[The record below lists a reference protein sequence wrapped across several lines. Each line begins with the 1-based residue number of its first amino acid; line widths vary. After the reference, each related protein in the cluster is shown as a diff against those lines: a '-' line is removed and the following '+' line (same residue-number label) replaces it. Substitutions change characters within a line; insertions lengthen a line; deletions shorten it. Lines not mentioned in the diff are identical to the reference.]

1 MNNRQL
7 AEVFQTIADLMT
19 IKGEST
25 YRTLAY
31 RKAADSILDLG
42 RDVHEYW
49 ENDRLKEIPGV
60 GEAIASKIDELLRTG
75 ELEFLHKLAE
85 EVPIGLVDVLKVGD
99 VGPKKAALFW
109 QELGITTIDDLE
121 KAASAGEL
129 SKLRGMGEK
138 SEKRILDSIE
148 ALKRRATDRISIG
161 EALPK
166 AERLLTFLRQLPT
179 VDKAEIGGSLRRYK
193 ETIGDI
199 DIMVVPA
206 KAEKTMNLEGTVANI
221 LKEIETEYKLPVS
234 FSMLIY
240 TGLEDPYFLWETVK
254 DGVVLYIKP
263 KLAIQTPQTVKP
275 YALISYSYT
284 GLTENE
290 KKRLSRFLFE
300 AKSGLKVDKSNKL
313 EYIAPGVIL
322 LTPERS
328 ELVVEFFNELGLRYS
343 LIKIWR

>member
-1 MNNRQL
+1 MDWKTRQI
-7 AEVFQTIADLMT
+7 AEILGLPNLDTMYLPVHAVIAL
-19 IKGEST
+19 K
-25 YRTLAY
+25 
-31 RKAADSILDLG
+31 
-42 RDVHEYW
+42 
-49 ENDRLKEIPGV
+49 DRLAKIKDIGAV
-60 GEAIASKIDELLRTG
+60 ILFGSIVRGEGS
-75 ELEFLHKLAE
+75 
-85 EVPIGLVDVLKVGD
+85 
-99 VGPKKAALFW
+99 PK
-109 QELGITTIDDLE
+109 
-121 KAASAGEL
+121 S
-129 SKLRGMGEK
+129 
-138 SEKRILDSIE
+138 
-148 ALKRRATDRISIG
+148 
-161 EALPK
+161 
-166 AERLLTFLRQLPT
+166 
-179 VDKAEIGGSLRRYK
+179 
-193 ETIGDI
+193 DI